1 MKFLFGI
8 IIILFSAP
16 MIFGK
21 GGYEIKVKIENY
33 KEKELYFGYH
43 FADKQYLK
51 DTAKMDADGTFT
63 FKGDKELEGGI
74 YLIITPPD
82 KKYFQVLINKG
93 DQHFSLTTNEDLSL
107 EKMKVKGSPDNKL
120 FYEYM
125 GYLSSR
131 RPYADSLKNIMS
143 KLDKVKDKAEYERL
157 DNQINKIDKDVN
169 DLQLKII
176 KENKGSLTA
185 EIIRASRDI
194 DVPEYS
200 DLDKKEAQFAKY
212 YYYKDHYFDNINMSD
227 PRMLRTPLMQGKI
240 DYYLTKIVP
249 QHPDSISI
257 GIDKIM
263 ELIKGN
269 EESLKFYSVHFI
281 NYYAKSEFVGM
292 DAVYVHLSDEY
303 LEKGK
308 MPWISKEDSTKIVE
322 NAHALKPILIGK
334 TAPDL
339 KPLLK
344 LDSTGY
350 SSLYSI
356 KSPYTLVYFWNPDCG
371 HCKKTTPYIVEF
383 YEKFKDK
390 GVEVCAICTEVGE
403 SAVKKCMD
411 SAKEKG
417 LDKLKFSYVDPWLFT
432 KYKTL
437 YDVKSTPQIFILDD
451 KHEIIMKK
459 IAGEQLIDVMG
470 KIQEFKKNKQN

>member
-1 MKFLFGI
+1 MKNFLLI
-8 IIILFSAP
+8 NLFLMASLSLFA
-16 MIFGK
+16 K
-21 GGYEIKVKIENY
+21 SGYEIKVKIENY

-51 DTAKMDADGTFT
+51 DTAKIDADGYFT

-93 DQHFSLTTNEDLSL
+93 DQHFSLTTNEELSL
-107 EKMKVKGSPDNKL
+107 EKMKVKGSADNKL

-125 GYLSSR
+125 GFLSSR
-131 RPYADSLKNIMS
+131 RPYADSLKNMMM
-143 KLDKVKDKAEYERL
+143 KLDKVKDKTEYDRI
-157 DNQINKIDKDVN
+157 DNLVNKIDKDVN

-194 DVPEYS
+194 EVPEYKE
-200 DLDKKEAQFAKY
+200 LDKKDAQFAKY
-212 YYYKDHYFDNINMSD
+212 YFYKDHYFDNINMSD
-227 PRMLRTPLMQGKI
+227 PRMLRTPLLHGKV

-249 QHPDSISI
+249 QHPDSIAL
-257 GIDKIM
+257 GVDKVM
-263 ELIKGN
+263 DLVKGN
-269 EESLKFYSVHFI
+269 EETYKFYSVHFI

-292 DAVYVHLSDEY
+292 DAVYVYLSDNY

-308 MPWISKEDSTKIVE
+308 TPWISKEDSIKIVD

-344 LDSTGY
+344 IDSSGY

-356 KSPYTLVYFWNPDCG
+356 KSPYT
-371 HCKKTTPYIVEF
+371 
-383 YEKFKDK
+383 
-390 GVEVCAICTEVGE
+390 
-403 SAVKKCMD
+403 
-411 SAKEKG
+411 
-417 LDKLKFSYVDPWLFT
+417 
-432 KYKTL
+432 
-437 YDVKSTPQIFILDD
+437 
-451 KHEIIMKK
+451 
-459 IAGEQLIDVMG
+459 
-470 KIQEFKKNKQN
+470 